1 MRGDVDIEDAMKRYG
16 DIVLRACRANL
27 PNRHDAEDAFQ
38 DTFLR
43 YATKDVVFNGE
54 DHRKAWLIRVAV
66 NVCRDCTKKASARDI
81 PFEQADDVNTALV
94 HEPGDSLDGIDMTH
108 ALETLSSDQR
118 TALLLAAVEGYAVP
132 EIADMMERPA
142 NTVYSYIARGKKKL
156 REVLEDDGQS
166 R

>member
-1 MRGDVDIEDAMKRYG
+1 
-16 DIVLRACRANL
+16 
-27 PNRHDAEDAFQ
+27 
-38 DTFLR
+38 
-43 YATKDVVFNGE
+43 
-54 DHRKAWLIRVAV
+54 
-66 NVCRDCTKKASARDI
+66 
-81 PFEQADDVNTALV
+81 
-94 HEPGDSLDGIDMTH
+94 MTH